1 VAVLALLRKL
11 PLVLVGVASAAIGPE
26 AQVRVRVKETLIRP
40 NVFRRDMALRV
51 APDAFERSVLPLQ
64 NVPGLIVVEVLLVE
78 SDKREAPAV
87 MLVVAPG
94 AWLSGQLPVEPPPRR
109 HARTELR
116 MARKA
121 IVVRNFLPES
131 VAFRAVP
138 HPFQGGVGSGQI
150 TGRDL
155 RRRRRAPCQEE
166 SGRHDCVRD
175 GTPQNIHV

>member
-1 VAVLALLRKL
+1 
-11 PLVLVGVASAAIGPE
+11 
-26 AQVRVRVKETLIRP
+26 
-40 NVFRRDMALRV
+40 
-51 APDAFERSVLPLQ
+51 
-64 NVPGLIVVEVLLVE
+64 
-78 SDKREAPAV
+78 
-87 MLVVAPG
+87 
-94 AWLSGQLPVEPPPRR
+94 
-109 HARTELR
+109 

-138 HPFQGGVGSGQI
+138 HPFKGGVGSGQI